1 MESSLHVSGKGQ
13 LPYERQEPLPTKDR
27 AKDLFRVDKATLG
40 SALLGPEFIIL
51 VPELGVG
58 KRLVSNGDRLE
69 ALFCV
74 WIVAVLVRVVL
85 DREAAY
91 TRPVVSRLRQIE
103 YRI

>member
-1 MESSLHVSGKGQ
+1 
-13 LPYERQEPLPTKDR
+13 
-27 AKDLFRVDKATLG
+27 
-40 SALLGPEFIIL
+40 